1 MKKLAL
7 LLLTISTTVFGQVCT
22 RTGAFYNGDA
32 TSASGTA
39 YFERLA
45 NGDLQIRFENFSVT
59 PGPDLDVYLTDVA
72 GNPTTGN
79 YVNVSA
85 IQTSG
90 HVYVVPASIEINQF
104 THIAIHCTQYNHWFG
119 SAELTNQSGDCSPT
133 SVQNL
138 EINPVITSNAT
149 GVQINTETTFN
160 GIVSIFTM
168 NGQLISKTTQDGIYF
183 SIPLNYSGWII
194 IQGIGDVS
202 FTKRI
207 YLR

>member
-7 LLLTISTTVFGQVCT
+7 LLFAISTTALGQICT
-22 RTGAFYNGDA
+22 RSGTFYNGDG
-32 TSASGTA
+32 TSAAGTA

-59 PGPDLDVYLTDVA
+59 SGPDLDVYLTDVA

-90 HVYVVPASIEINQF
+90 HVYVVPASVEINQF

-119 SAELTNQSGDCSPT
+119 SAELTSQNGDCSPT

-138 EINPVITSNAT
+138 EINPVITSNES
-149 GVQINTETTFN
+149 GVQINTEISFSGT
-160 GIVSIFTM
+160 VSIYTM
-168 NGQLISKTTQDGIYF
+168 NGQLISETTHQGIH
-183 SIPLNYSGWII
+183 STIPLNYSGWII
-194 IQGIGDVS
+194 IQGIGDAS